1 MLLSFLLKERGFAT
15 PPLKPLFFKNMPII
29 NNESAKGKKKVQ
41 NNARLT
47 PWQMRSILHNMSIID
62 KYFSR
67 QLVLVFIML
76 MAVLAGLAWMVQIMS
91 MMKFV
96 LNYGVKVS
104 SFIGLTALMI
114 PFIISIIIP
123 FVTFIAII
131 FVYNKMISD
140 NEVTVMAATGL
151 SPHQIARPAL
161 RLAVLLTIVHLALNI
176 FVVPSSQVKFYD
188 TQWNLRYGL
197 AHLKLQ
203 EAAFTE
209 LSSGLVVYVDK
220 VSGYDLS
227 QVMLSDMRNE
237 KSEMII
243 FAEKGKLVATTRGLS
258 IVMSNGS
265 IQGRGNMMVSG
276 TFDIFDM
283 DLNVADKGGMTSY
296 RVRSVSTMQLLRDV
310 LDSPTAK
317 RHRTVLAEL
326 ATRFLEP
333 FMNIILAL
341 LCLAILLRSS
351 LLRRRASFAPA
362 AAVGAMAI
370 VMAIF
375 MSAMNIITSLTGLG
389 ILALGEFLFLVLVL
403 FALYRK

>member
-1 MLLSFLLKERGFAT
+1 MQE
-15 PPLKPLFFKNMPII
+15 KNICPK
-29 NNESAKGKKKVQ
+29 SAISQ
-41 NNARLT
+41 LT
-47 PWQMRSILHNMSIID
+47 PGRMRFILRIMSIID

-67 QLVLVFIML
+67 QLVMIFIML
-76 MAVLAGLAWMVQIMS
+76 LAVLAGLAWMVQMMS

-104 SFIGLTALMI
+104 SFIGLTMLMI

-131 FVYNKMISD
+131 FVYNKLISD
-140 NEVTVMAATGL
+140 NEVTVMASVGL
-151 SPHQIARPAL
+151 SPRQIARPAL
-161 RLAVLLTIVHLALNI
+161 VFATIMTVLHLALNTLI
-176 FVVPSSQVKFYD
+176 VPSTQAKFYD

-203 EAAFTE
+203 ESAFTE
-209 LSSGLVVYVDK
+209 LASGLVVYVDK

-227 QVMLSDMRNE
+227 QVMLSDMRNK

-243 FAEKGKLVATTRGLS
+243 FAEKGKLVATVRGLS
-258 IVMSNGS
+258 IVMTNGS
-265 IQGRGNMMVSG
+265 IQGRGDMMVSG
-276 TFDIFDM
+276 TFDTFDM

-296 RVRSVSTMQLLRDV
+296 RVRSISTGQLLHDV

-317 RHRTVLAEL
+317 RHRTVLTEL

-333 FMNIILAL
+333 LMNLILAA

-362 AAVGAMAI
+362 MAVGAMAV
-370 VMAIF
+370 VMALF
-375 MSAMNIITSLTGLG
+375 MSASNMMSSLTDFGVLTLG
-389 ILALGEFLFLVLVL
+389 VLVALGLTMFGLC
-403 FALYRK
+403 RK

>member
-1 MLLSFLLKERGFAT
+1 
-15 PPLKPLFFKNMPII
+15 
-29 NNESAKGKKKVQ
+29 
-41 NNARLT
+41 
-47 PWQMRSILHNMSIID
+47 MSIIN

-67 QLVLVFIML
+67 QLITIFVML
-76 MAVLAGLAWMVQIMS
+76 LAVLAGLAWMVQIMS

-96 LNYGVKVS
+96 LNYGVQVS

-114 PFIISIIIP
+114 PFIIAIIIP

-131 FVYNKMISD
+131 FVYNKLIAD
-140 NEVTVMAATGL
+140 NEVTVMASTGL
-151 SPHQIARPAL
+151 APRQIARPAMMF
-161 RLAVLLTIVHLALNI
+161 AVVMTLIHLGLNI
-176 FVVPSSQVKFYD
+176 FVVPSTQAKFYD

-237 KSEMII
+237 RAEMII
-243 FAEKGKLVATTRGLS
+243 FAEKGKLVATQRGLS
-258 IVMSNGS
+258 IVMTNGS
-265 IQGRGNMMVSG
+265 VQGRGDMMVSG
-276 TFDIFDM
+276 TFETFDM
-283 DLNVADKGGMTSY
+283 DLNVADKGGMTGY
-296 RVRSVSTMQLLRDV
+296 RVRSVSTGQLFQDV

-317 RHRTVLAEL
+317 RHRTVLTEL
-326 ATRFLEP
+326 ATRLLEP
-333 FMNIILAL
+333 FMNIILAA
-341 LCLAILLRSS
+341 LCLAILLRTS

-362 AAVGAMAI
+362 AAVASMAV
-370 VMAIF
+370 VMAVF
-375 MSAMNIITSLTGLG
+375 MSASNMMNSITDFG
-389 ILALGEFLFLVLVL
+389 ILSLGVLGTMMAVV

>member
-1 MLLSFLLKERGFAT
+1 
-15 PPLKPLFFKNMPII
+15 
-29 NNESAKGKKKVQ
+29 
-41 NNARLT
+41 
-47 PWQMRSILHNMSIID
+47 MRFILGNMSIIN

-67 QLVLVFIML
+67 QLVAVFVML
-76 MAVLAGLAWMVQIMS
+76 LAVLAGLAWMVQIMS

-104 SFIGLTALMI
+104 SFFGLTALMI
-114 PFIISIIIP
+114 PFIVAIIIP

-140 NEVTVMAATGL
+140 NEVTVMASTGL
-151 SPHQIARPAL
+151 SPRQIARPAL
-161 RLAVLLTIVHLALNI
+161 AFATIMMLIHLGMNI
-176 FVVPSSQVKFYD
+176 FIVPSTQAKFYD
-188 TQWNLRYGL
+188 MQWNLRYGL

-203 EAAFTE
+203 ESAFTE
-209 LSSGLVVYVDK
+209 LASGLVVYVDK

-227 QVMLSDMRNE
+227 QVMLSDMRN
-237 KSEMII
+237 KQSEMVI

-276 TFDIFDM
+276 TFDTFDM

-296 RVRSVSTMQLLRDV
+296 RVRSISTEQLVRDI

-317 RHRTVLAEL
+317 RHRTVLTEL

-333 FMNIILAL
+333 LMNIILAA

-351 LLRRRASFAPA
+351 LLRRRASFAPVM
-362 AAVGAMAI
+362 AVGTMAV
-370 VMAIF
+370 VMAVF
-375 MSAMNIITSLTGLG
+375 MSAMNMMTSLTDFG
-389 ILALGEFLFLVLVL
+389 ILAIGVLVTLVLTM
-403 FALYRK
+403 FALCRK